1 LMHKARPSGTSS
13 FRALADAHWD
23 ILVLG
28 LLFLAGFLLRAF
40 PLLQFPHVGGDPFL
54 HYKYSLALLDGKLSV
69 PVEAGS
75 SGSTVDLYYPPLF
88 HLLSLSFFL
97 AFPNVDPYVIMK
109 ILASAIDAL
118 QIVPIYLITKHVSG
132 SSAGALMA
140 AYSLL
145 ATRSDYQML
154 TWGGYANIAGLFLF
168 ASLVYALITD
178 KLILSAILAA
188 ALGLTHHLSTFF
200 AVAVLVPYL
209 ALLLWRKRIPKS
221 VIGLIFGG
229 CVAFLTFY
237 QFAWQSIYY
246 YYSNF
251 TPIYDQGLYMTPY
264 VLELVG
270 PLLLASGASGFALV
284 LRKEG
289 RKLFRGKVILVIWAL
304 VPFALAYAYLLGVQ
318 WHGLRWIHFQPQPL
332 SIWTGTGL
340 GLLRGRKF
348 ILVGFVAILTV
359 QLIFTLQGYWSDILL
374 NVAP

>member
-1 LMHKARPSGTSS
+1 M
-13 FRALADAHWD
+13 LAA
-23 ILVLG
+23 
-28 LLFLAGFLLRAF
+28 LFLGGFLLRAL

-54 HYKYSLALLDGKLSV
+54 HYKYSIALLDGKLSV

-75 SGSTVDLYYPPLF
+75 SGSRVDLYYPPLF
-88 HLLSLSFFL
+88 HLLSLGFFL
-97 AFPNVDPYVIMK
+97 ALPNVDPYAIMK

-118 QIVPIYLITKHVSG
+118 QIVPIYLIVKRISG
-132 SSAGALMA
+132 SNAGALIA
-140 AYSLL
+140 SYSLL

-154 TWGGYANIAGLFLF
+154 AWGGYANIAGLFLF
-168 ASLVYALITD
+168 ASLVYALIAD
-178 KLILSAILAA
+178 RFILSAILAA

-200 AVAVLVPYL
+200 AIIVLVPYFGI
-209 ALLLWRKRIPKS
+209 LLWRKRIPKS
-221 VIGLIFGG
+221 VIGVILGA
-229 CVAFLTFY
+229 CVAFLAFY

-270 PLLLASGASGFALV
+270 PLLLVSGALGFALA
-284 LRKEG
+284 LKREG
-289 RKLFRGKVILVIWAL
+289 GELFRDKVIFAIWAL
-304 VPFALAYAYLLGVQ
+304 VPFVLAYAYLLGVQ

-340 GLLRGRKF
+340 ALVRGKR
-348 ILVGFVAILTV
+348 IVLVAFVAIFTI
-359 QLIFTLQGYWSDILL
+359 QLIFSLQGYWNDILL